1 MPKRITYGIELLADP
16 ARRRI
21 VALIANGTRR
31 PAAIADAIGLSRPAT
46 SHHLRLLVRAGL
58 LRWTFDRFDRRGRLY
73 LIEPTL
79 HGPIIAW
86 LAGVDMGRHPRH
98 RDSWWSAPVDLPP
111 NALKPTNRARRAD
124 AGGAADSRLDV
135 DRST

>member
-1 MPKRITYGIELLADP
+1 MPKRNTYGIELLADP

-31 PAAIADAIGLSRPAT
+31 PAGIADAMGLSRPAT

-73 LIEPTL
+73 MIEPTL

-86 LAGVDMGRHPRH
+86 LAGVDLGRHPRH
-98 RDSWWSAPVDLPP
+98 RDSWWSPPVDVEP
-111 NALKPTNRARRAD
+111 NATDQPRQARQP
-124 AGGAADSRLDV
+124 GAAGSADSGLDV

>member
-1 MPKRITYGIELLADP
+1 MPTRITHGIELLADP
-16 ARRRI
+16 TRRQI

-31 PAAIADAIGLSRPAT
+31 PAAIAGAIGLSRPAT

-58 LRWTFDRFDRRGRLY
+58 LRWTFARFDRRGRLY

-86 LAGVDMGRHPRH
+86 LAGVDLGRHPRH
-98 RDSWWSAPVDLPP
+98 RDPWWSAPVDLPSRA
-111 NALKPTNRARRAD
+111 NDLRAEDRRPTASDRS
-124 AGGAADSRLDV
+124 DSGTNV
-135 DRST
+135 DRSM

>member
-31 PAAIADAIGLSRPAT
+31 PAGIADAIGLSRPAT
-46 SHHLRLLVRAGL
+46 SHHLRLLVRARL
-58 LRWTFDRFDRRGRLY
+58 LRWTFARFDRRGRLY
-73 LIEPTL
+73 MIEPTL

-86 LAGVDMGRHPRH
+86 LAGVDLGRHPRH
-98 RDSWWSAPVDLPP
+98 RDSWWSAPVDL
-111 NALKPTNRARRAD
+111 KPDATDRTDRARRAD
-124 AGGAADSRLDV
+124 AGVPTDSGPDV